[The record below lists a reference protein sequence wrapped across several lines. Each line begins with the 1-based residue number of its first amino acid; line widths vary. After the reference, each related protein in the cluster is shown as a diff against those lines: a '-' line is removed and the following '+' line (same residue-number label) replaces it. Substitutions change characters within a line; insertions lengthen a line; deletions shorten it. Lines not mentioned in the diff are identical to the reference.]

1 MGSALRFR
9 GKILVE
15 RKGESENLKSE
26 IGKLKSEI

>member
-1 MGSALRFR
+1 MGPALRFR

-15 RKGESENLKSE
+15 RKGENENRKTE